1 MLLPKGP
8 VPATDIALGY
18 LVMNPL
24 QNHQTAAAYVTV
36 PGVADILSVTPDA
49 LRSRL
54 RRGNL
59 RREQGEGGAV
69 SILWGD

>member
-1 MLLPKGP
+1 
-8 VPATDIALGY
+8 
-18 LVMNPL
+18 MNPP
-24 QNHQTAAAYVTV
+24 QNHQTTAVYVTV

-59 RREQGEGGAV
+59 RREQGEDGTV
-69 SILWGD
+69 SVLCRGLRLL

>member
-1 MLLPKGP
+1 
-8 VPATDIALGY
+8 
-18 LVMNPL
+18 MNPL
-24 QNHQTAAAYVTV
+24 QNHQTTAAYVTV

-49 LRSRL
+49 LCSRL

-59 RREQGEGGAV
+59 RREQSEVEAV

>member
-1 MLLPKGP
+1 
-8 VPATDIALGY
+8 
-18 LVMNPL
+18 MNTL
-24 QNHQTAAAYVTV
+24 QNHQTTAAYVTV
-36 PGVADILSVTPDA
+36 SGVADILSVTPDA